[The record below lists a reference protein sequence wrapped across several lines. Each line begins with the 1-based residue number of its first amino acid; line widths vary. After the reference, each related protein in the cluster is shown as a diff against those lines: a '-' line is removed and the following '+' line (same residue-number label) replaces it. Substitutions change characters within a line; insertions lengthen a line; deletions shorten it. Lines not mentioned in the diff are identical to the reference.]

1 MGSDH
6 VFHLYIY
13 NYFKKLKLFYFSCK
27 LAHTDFRDNALD
39 FYKLNFTPFYGIQTE
54 HMIRLTIENKCCV
67 CKKMAKFLSPCFTWH
82 RDIQAVLDLPVLLLI
97 ALYTYAE
104 RMYLYHSVE
113 SVESLK
119 NKLQTSSN
127 LKGLILNSLEPG
139 FVQQSLTLNLKMP
152 GFKHFRPEMK
162 QTYAQIWRI
171 LSQGQN
177 IFHHWNFISSL

>member
-1 MGSDH
+1 M
-6 VFHLYIY
+6 
-13 NYFKKLKLFYFSCK
+13 
-27 LAHTDFRDNALD
+27 
-39 FYKLNFTPFYGIQTE
+39 
-54 HMIRLTIENKCCV
+54 
-67 CKKMAKFLSPCFTWH
+67 
-82 RDIQAVLDLPVLLLI
+82 LDLPVLLLI

-127 LKGLILNSLEPG
+127 LKGLISNSLEPG
-139 FVQQSLTLNLKMP
+139 FVQQSLTLNLKKP

-171 LSQGQN
+171 LSQAQN